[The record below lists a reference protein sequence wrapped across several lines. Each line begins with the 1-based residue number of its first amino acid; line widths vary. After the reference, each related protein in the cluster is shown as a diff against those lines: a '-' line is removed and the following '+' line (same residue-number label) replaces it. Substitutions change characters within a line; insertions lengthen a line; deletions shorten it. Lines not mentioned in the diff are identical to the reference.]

1 MLPNPVRG
9 SDSEGLRVFDVRS
22 TKRKNGRRARVFVCG
37 EERVGAHRADAR
49 SVVET
54 RNDTIKECYDAA
66 LEADE
71 KAAGTV
77 VVNFIVEKKTG
88 TIMNPSVDE
97 SSTAPEG
104 LSQCIVKG
112 LEGLSLE
119 PEDQREGQASFTW
132 NFEVGEPKSAS

>member
-1 MLPNPVRG
+1 MKTQRHLIALSLAFSIAG
-9 SDSEGLRVFDVRS
+9 CTFI
-22 TKRKNGRRARVFVCG
+22 ARDA
-37 EERVGAHRADAR
+37 ETYRADTR

-88 TIMNPSVDE
+88 TIAKQRGRVLHRPRGSLAVHRGE
-97 SSTAPEG
+97 R
-104 LSQCIVKG
+104 
-112 LEGLSLE
+112 GLSLE
-119 PEDQREGQASFTW
+119 PGRAKARPPSPGTRGGRAQVRLLNPRRGDALQ
-132 NFEVGEPKSAS
+132 

>member
-1 MLPNPVRG
+1 MKTQRHLIALSLAFSIAG
-9 SDSEGLRVFDVRS
+9 CTFI
-22 TKRKNGRRARVFVCG
+22 ARDA
-37 EERVGAHRADAR
+37 ETYRADTR

>member
-1 MLPNPVRG
+1 MKTQRHLIALSLAFSIAG
-9 SDSEGLRVFDVRS
+9 CTFI
-22 TKRKNGRRARVFVCG
+22 ARDA
-37 EERVGAHRADAR
+37 ETYRADTR

-97 SSTAPEG
+97 SSTAPW
-104 LSQCIVKG
+104 LSECIVKG